1 MILKMVDF
9 LYELTQTQHLLW
21 LQAGLVFIE
30 VAVNRDEGGYSTLQK
45 TFSGEIP
52 EGATKSTVILNAYRG
67 KTDYQAYN

>member
-1 MILKMVDF
+1 M
-9 LYELTQTQHLLW
+9 
-21 LQAGLVFIE
+21 VFIE
-30 VAVNRDEGGYSTLQK
+30 VAVNRDEGGYSALQK